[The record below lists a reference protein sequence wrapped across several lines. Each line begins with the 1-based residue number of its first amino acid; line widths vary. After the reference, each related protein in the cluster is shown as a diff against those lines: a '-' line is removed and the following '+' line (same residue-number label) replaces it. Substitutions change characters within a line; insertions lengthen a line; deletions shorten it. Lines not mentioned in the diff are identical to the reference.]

1 MEYNHEAIYKAYPNV
16 ETINDNEPIIDKYG
30 DKIILDQAKIDAAA
44 IEVEKER
51 YWMHRQVHYP
61 DWGEQLDYIYH
72 HGIDKW
78 KTDIVDPIKK
88 KYPKPE

>member
-16 ETINDNEPIIDKYG
+16 ETITDNEPIYDKNN
-30 DKIILDQAKIDAAA
+30 KLVKLDQAKIDAAA
-44 IEVEKER
+44 IEVEKEK
-51 YWMHRQVHYP
+51 YWMHRQVNYP

-78 KTDIVDPIKK
+78 KTDMIDPVKA